1 MPALKILRYVDG
13 KFLEIFLC
21 MFVVCTIPL
30 RVIDMHILW
39 GISPLKIFQI
49 FYSWIPVTWMNLNP
63 IEYPL
68 YPKLIQPF
76 LSLCAN
82 SPIRKPFVHQFIQ
95 FNYSQIIVMTH

>member
-1 MPALKILRYVDG
+1 
-13 KFLEIFLC
+13 

-49 FYSWIPVTWMNLNP
+49 FYSWIPLSWINLNP

-68 YPKLIQPF
+68 YQKLIQPF
-76 LSLCAN
+76 FIPVCQFFYKEAFLSA
-82 SPIRKPFVHQFIQ
+82 IYTIYF
-95 FNYSQIIVMTH
+95 